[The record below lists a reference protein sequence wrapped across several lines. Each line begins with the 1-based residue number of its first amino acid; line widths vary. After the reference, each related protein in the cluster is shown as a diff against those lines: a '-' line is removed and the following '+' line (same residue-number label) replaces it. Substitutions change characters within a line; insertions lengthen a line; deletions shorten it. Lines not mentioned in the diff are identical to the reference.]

1 MTQFEEAAKYAVSK
15 LDKRELSEALGIM
28 YENNCPLDMVGNSV
42 IDNLRQ
48 YLNEWG
54 EERGLAE
61 FWWEDFGDEDEALY
75 KGYDLLEKDGFS
87 IED

>member
-1 MTQFEEAAKYAVSK
+1 MLYLKEAAKYAVSK
-15 LDKRELSEALGIM
+15 LDKKELSEALGIM
-28 YENNCPLDMVGNSV
+28 YEANCPLYIVGNSV
-42 IDNLRQ
+42 IDDMRQ

-75 KGYDLLEKDGFS
+75 KGYDLLDREGFS
-87 IED
+87 FMN

>member
-1 MTQFEEAAKYAVSK
+1 
-15 LDKRELSEALGIM
+15 
-28 YENNCPLDMVGNSV
+28 MVGNSV
-42 IDNLRQ
+42 IDDMRQ

-87 IED
+87 IEDRQGNEFTWRINRIITFTTGWFILFSQF

>member
-1 MTQFEEAAKYAVSK
+1 ME
-15 LDKRELSEALGIM
+15 
-28 YENNCPLDMVGNSV
+28 GNSV
-42 IDNLRQ
+42 INDMRQ

-75 KGYDLLEKDGFS
+75 KGYDLLEKGGFS
-87 IED
+87 IEN

>member
-1 MTQFEEAAKYAVSK
+1 
-15 LDKRELSEALGIM
+15 
-28 YENNCPLDMVGNSV
+28 MVGNSV

-75 KGYDLLEKDGFS
+75 KGYDLLEKEGFS
-87 IED
+87 FEN

>member
-1 MTQFEEAAKYAVSK
+1 
-15 LDKRELSEALGIM
+15 
-28 YENNCPLDMVGNSV
+28 MVGNSV
-42 IDNLRQ
+42 IDNQRQ

-61 FWWEDFGDEDEALY
+61 FWWVDFCDEDEALY

>member
-15 LDKRELSEALGIM
+15 LDKRKLSEALGIM

-75 KGYDLLEKDGFS
+75 KGYDLLEKEGFS
-87 IED
+87 FMD